1 MAMIDYGAV
10 VKINGKIV
18 NENQFFM
25 DMQQAVGWID
35 HPKKRYPDCDCLDDK
50 GYSECFEC
58 PRRKTE
64 HQSHPELGEW
74 DATIGDCRGNEI
86 PIQDKLDRN
95 FFAYVGD
102 EDFTIA
108 FYKTSAVITNK
119 NKTLY
124 ARLWYGFYSKDLGD
138 TDVTAI
144 CRKMVRRFDIKIG
157 DETIHLK
164 IKRIGE
170 GESKFYMRFIYK
182 HNIYEIIYGYGIDPN
197 KEVWNEVKHI
207 YSTKKAIRIVDRFWQ
222 YGRHVI

>member
-25 DMQQAVGWID
+25 EMEQAVGWID
-35 HPKKRYPDCDCLDDK
+35 QPRKRYHDCDCLDDK
-50 GYSECFEC
+50 GYSDCGECS
-58 PRRKTE
+58 RRKTE
-64 HQSHPELGEW
+64 HHSHPTLGEW
-74 DATIGDCRGNEI
+74 DTTISDCQGNDI
-86 PIQDKLDRN
+86 YIKDKLDRN

-124 ARLWYGFYSKDLGD
+124 ARLWYGFYSEDLGD
-138 TDVTAI
+138 TDETAI
-144 CRKMVRRFDIKIG
+144 CRKMVRRFEIKTANEIVC
-157 DETIHLK
+157 LK

-182 HNIYEIIYGYGIDPN
+182 HNVYEIIYGYGIDPN

-207 YSTKKAIRIVDRFWQ
+207 YSTKKAIRVVDRFWQ
-222 YGRHVI
+222 FAN